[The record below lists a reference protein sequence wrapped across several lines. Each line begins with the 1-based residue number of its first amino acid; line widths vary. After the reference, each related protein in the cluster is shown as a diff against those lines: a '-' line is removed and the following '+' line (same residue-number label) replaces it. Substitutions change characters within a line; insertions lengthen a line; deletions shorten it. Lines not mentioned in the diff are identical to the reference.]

1 MRLHPQGLQ
10 VSSAPPDRPDPA
22 AINPLIDLHRQA
34 EAEFQPYGDI
44 EIVSTFGEV
53 PAEYSAI
60 RKGCGLMDLPFR
72 GIIELNGKDRLTFL
86 NNLVSNQVY
95 DKQTKT
101 GLTTGAGV
109 YAFLLNAKSGRI
121 IADMNVIERGD
132 RTLLEL
138 DGRIVPT
145 VLEGLEKYRFAEQVK
160 MESRIGTLHEIAL
173 YGPSA
178 GALLGVTLE
187 AGGSTGVNLF
197 GHDAVIWRDDRTG
210 SPGHHVI
217 VPTSA
222 ARSVWMELLSRHGM
236 PARPSSPQADQIG
249 KRELRPIGWAAFN
262 TTRIEAGRPIFGIDF
277 DDSILPHE
285 TGPAL
290 DRAVSF
296 TKGCY
301 PGQEIVARM
310 HARQQVARRIAG
322 IRIEGDALP
331 IAGTKITDDQ
341 GNEIGG
347 VTSST
352 ISPILSNSSIALAI
366 LKRPH
371 FNVGSVVRVPAE
383 GEIRKATVVELPFV
397 K

>member
-1 MRLHPQGLQ
+1 M
-10 VSSAPPDRPDPA
+10 SAAAPDPA
-22 AINPLIDLHRQA
+22 AMNPLIDLHRQA
-34 EAEFQPYGDI
+34 EAEFQPYGEI

-72 GIIELNGKDRLTFL
+72 GIIELNGKDRLIFL
-86 NNLVSNQVY
+86 NNLISNQVY

-101 GLTTGAGV
+101 GLAAGAGV

-138 DGRIVPT
+138 DARLVPIV
-145 VLEGLEKYRFAEQVK
+145 LDGLEKYRFAEQVK
-160 MESRIGTLHEIAL
+160 MASRVGALHEIAL
-173 YGPSA
+173 YGPA
-178 GALLGVTLE
+178 GGPLLGVTLE
-187 AGGSTGVNLF
+187 VGGSTGVNLF

-210 SPGHHVI
+210 SPGHHLI
-217 VPTSA
+217 VPTGA
-222 ARSVWMELLSRHGM
+222 ARVVWMELLSRHGM
-236 PARPSSPQADQIG
+236 PDQIG
-249 KRELRPIGWAAFN
+249 KRQLRPIGWAAFN
-262 TTRIEAGRPIFGIDF
+262 TTRIEAGRPLFGIDF

-285 TGPAL
+285 TSSAL

-322 IRIEGDALP
+322 IRLEGDALP

-352 ISPILSNSSIALAI
+352 ISPILSNSSIALTL

-371 FNVGSVVRVPAE
+371 FNVGTVVRVPAE
-383 GEIRKATVVELPFV
+383 GEIRKASVVELPFV
-397 K
+397 KSG